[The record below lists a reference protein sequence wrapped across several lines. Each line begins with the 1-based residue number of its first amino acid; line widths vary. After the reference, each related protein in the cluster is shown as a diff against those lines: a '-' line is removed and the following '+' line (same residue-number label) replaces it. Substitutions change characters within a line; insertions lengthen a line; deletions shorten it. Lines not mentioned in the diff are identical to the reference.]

1 MTSQFFQAVFFDM
14 DGLTIDS
21 EPQWLEVERELTARF
36 GYQWTIE
43 DQARCLGGPLSKVG
57 QYMSELVD
65 GAESGEYFH
74 QELINVMAEKV
85 RKRAVFMPGAQS
97 LIKSLH
103 KNGIPMALVSA
114 SPRVIVNAALAHI
127 QPLPFKTTIS
137 SDDVKKTKPD
147 PEGYLKA
154 ARVLSVDIEQCLILE
169 DSLTGVSAARAS
181 GAKVIAVPHLVE
193 IDADFQ
199 TKVIKSLEEL
209 DIDLL
214 REFYANWS

>member
-97 LIKSLH
+97 LINSLH

-114 SPRVIVNAALAHI
+114 SPRVIVEAALAHI
-127 QPLPFKTTIS
+127 QSLPFKTTIS

-193 IDADFQ
+193 IDVDFQ

-214 REFYANWS
+214 REFYTNWA